1 MPSNASVMPQVQ
13 TAEVIID
20 VPFFDVDAMEIVW
33 HGHYIKYFEVARCEF
48 LRQIDYDYTQMAASG
63 FMFPIV
69 DLRIKYIASATF
81 GSKIKVV
88 VNLVEWQTYLQ
99 FNYEIFDLKTM
110 QRLTKGTTKQVA
122 VGRSTGEMCYESPLV
137 LLQKLGVAQNHEI

>member
-1 MPSNASVMPQVQ
+1 MPSNASVLPQVQ

-122 VGRSTGEMCYESPLV
+122 VERSTGEMCYESPLV